1 MKKFVHF
8 IGIGGTGLSA
18 IARVLLEKGYQV
30 SGSDRARSPF
40 TDELQASGAVIA
52 IGHAAENIAA
62 PQYVVRS
69 SAIPDDNPEVLAAIK
84 AAIPVYKRSDF
95 LPVLMEGQKCVAIAG
110 THGKTTTTA
119 MTAWVFGRAGLDPSY
134 IIGSVS
140 KNFESNA
147 HAGSGS
153 VFVIEADEYDNM
165 FLGLSPC
172 LAILTNMEHDHPDCF
187 PTPEDYREAFRK
199 FLTGL
204 NPDGS
209 VIVCADDKPALSLA
223 AKTVPAGSL
232 ITYALNS
239 PAAYQAYD
247 LKTNQ
252 TGGYSFKIR
261 AHNRNGESVILGE
274 AALMVPGEHNVLNA
288 LAVVAASQLFS
299 LPFDKVAQALSEFKG
314 TGRRFDLAGE
324 VNGISVFNDY
334 AHHPTEIRSTLQAA
348 RSRYSTSRVWA
359 VWQPHTFSRTR
370 TLLPQFAESF
380 AQADMVLVTD
390 IYAAREKQQDF
401 NSGMVV
407 NAMSHPS
414 VRLSGSLRS
423 TAEILLDELAEG
435 DVVLVLSAG
444 DADQISVMVLDGL
457 RERSLRDD

>member
-1 MKKFVHF
+1 MKKYVHF

-18 IARVLLEKGYQV
+18 IARVLLEKGFQV

-40 TDELQASGAVIA
+40 TDELHASGAVIT
-52 IGHAAENIAA
+52 IGHSAENITA
-62 PQYVVRS
+62 PNFVVRS

-84 AAIPVYKRSDF
+84 TGIPVYKRSDF
-95 LPVLMEGQKCVAIAG
+95 LPILMEGQKCVAIAG

-119 MTAWVFGRAGLDPSY
+119 MAAWVFGRAGLDPSY

-140 KNFESNA
+140 KNFEKNA

-172 LAILTNMEHDHPDCF
+172 MAILTNMEHDHPDCF
-187 PTPEDYREAFRK
+187 PTPADYREAFRK
-199 FLTGL
+199 FLGGL
-204 NPDGS
+204 NPDGA
-209 VIVCADDKPALSLA
+209 VIVCADDGPAFNLA
-223 AKTVPAGSL
+223 AETVPAGSL
-232 ITYALNS
+232 ITYALHS
-239 PAAYQAYD
+239 PAAYQAFD
-247 LKTNQ
+247 LKINRL
-252 TGGYSFKIR
+252 GGYSFKIR
-261 AHNRNGESVILGE
+261 ANNKNGESAILGE

-288 LAVVAASQLFS
+288 LAVVAASQLLS

-324 VNGISVFNDY
+324 VNGIPVINDY

-348 RSRYSTSRVWA
+348 RSRYPSSHIWA
-359 VWQPHTFSRTR
+359 VWQPHTYSRTR

-401 NSGMVV
+401 YSGMVV
-407 NAMSHPS
+407 DAMSHPS
-414 VRLSGSLRS
+414 VRFSGSLRS

-457 RERSLRDD
+457 RERSLRHD